1 MAESTN
7 PPDQELEY
15 ILQNSLDPV
24 LDKILEDL
32 PKLSQVQYDT
42 RTQLAYLKRL
52 AVKLGLYDAA
62 SSIATAF
69 NV

>member
-1 MAESTN
+1 MEN
-7 PPDQELEY
+7 ID
-15 ILQNSLDPV
+15 SLDPV
-24 LDKILEDL
+24 LDEVLKDL

-42 RTQLAYLKRL
+42 RTQLAYLKRV
-52 AVKLGLYDAA
+52 AVRLGLYDAA